1 MKYRVLVALAVVAL
15 VGWLAFG
22 LGRSACTCAQGMASL
37 QTVPALTR
45 GLTLA
50 ESQER
55 KLAALH
61 ETWQAKMLDC
71 CAHHCDAR
79 RALAS
84 ALTQPSPDPTSIND
98 SLDSLSEAYARSER
112 LAAEH
117 IAGIRE
123 ILDMEQRKRFDRML
137 VDALTCRHCP
147 ACDTHAKPCD
157 DH

>member
-1 MKYRVLVALAVVAL
+1 MKYRVLCALAVVAL

-22 LGRSACTCAQGMASL
+22 LGRSACTCARGVASL
-37 QTVPALTR
+37 QTVSALTR
-45 GLTLA
+45 GLTLS

-55 KLAALH
+55 TLAALH
-61 ETWQAKMLDC
+61 EAWQVKLLDC

-84 ALTQPSPDPTSIND
+84 ALTRETPDPMLID
-98 SLDSLSEAYARSER
+98 ASLDRLSEAYTRSER
-112 LAAEH
+112 LATAH

-123 ILDMEQRKRFDRML
+123 ILDNEQRKRFDRML